1 MPITKTK
8 IATEMNF
15 IFSAKNILAKK
26 NPQGGFELPSADF
39 FERFVREQKSQGSL
53 CDAIFETP
61 QNYAAA
67 LTKDSQ
73 TENPQTHSTSHEFDF
88 VPLREFCFENEIAA
102 NENLSRLALRAKG
115 IVSWHDTYRHCPKC
129 GAPFSD
135 DESCTS
141 LFCEKC
147 GFRLFPRIEPCVI
160 VIIHRGD
167 EILLVHN
174 KHFGAKFFSHIS
186 GFVELGE
193 SAEEAVAREALEEVG
208 ITLKNIKPLS
218 TQSWPFP
225 DQLMLAYSAEYASG
239 ELVLQEEEI
248 AEARFFRRDELLEL
262 GEDLLPGRGSVAW
275 KMLFGFKHGR
285 N

>member
-1 MPITKTK
+1 MAITYDTNGKK
-8 IATEMNF
+8 SFF
-15 IFSAKNILAKK
+15 IFSAKNILTKK
-26 NPQGGFELPSADF
+26 NPQGTFELPSAEF
-39 FERFVREQKSQGSL
+39 FKRFVARQKERGLL
-53 CDAIFETP
+53 CDAICETP

-67 LTKDSQ
+67 LIKDFQ
-73 TENPQTHSTSHEFDF
+73 AENSQTHSTSQGFDF

-135 DESCTS
+135 DKGETALLCP
-141 LFCEKC
+141 EC

-167 EILLVHN
+167 EILLVRN

-193 SAEEAVAREALEEVG
+193 SAEEAVKREAMEEVG
-208 ITLKNIKPLS
+208 ITLKNIIPLS

-225 DQLMLAYSAEYASG
+225 DQLMLAYSAEYSG
-239 ELVLQEEEI
+239 GKLVLQEDEI
-248 AEARFFRRDELLEL
+248 AEARFFKRGELLEL

-275 KMLFGFKHGR
+275 KMLYGK